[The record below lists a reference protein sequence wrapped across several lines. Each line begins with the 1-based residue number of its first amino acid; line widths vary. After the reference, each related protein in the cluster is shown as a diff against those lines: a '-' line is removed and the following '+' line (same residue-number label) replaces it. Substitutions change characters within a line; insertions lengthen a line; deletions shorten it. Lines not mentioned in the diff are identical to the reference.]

1 MRNSTRCPIW
11 IRKLWEKFTVGNLR
25 IWLQTLWLG
34 LNRWWRK
41 SRWNNKS
48 WRWKDRRSA
57 IKKLRGVLLS
67 PKYCLNTTMKPA
79 LLISPKHTYACM
91 KNNLIKKSYKYR
103 KRASRFRKRGIYS
116 NVLSG
121 RIRANQ
127 NLVINRSWFHY
138 TKSQLVGWK
147 WRSNSASSR
156 KICGT
161 GKCPNLIFIGLDRPK
176 IATQDCRRGQ
186 SLLIWVKIRRFGT
199 DRSRAVKWF

>member
-11 IRKLWEKFTVGNLR
+11 IRKLWGKFTVGNPR
-25 IWLQTLWLG
+25 IWLQTLWPG

-41 SRWNNKS
+41 SRWNNKN

-67 PKYCLNTTMKPA
+67 PKYCLNMTMKQA

-91 KNNLIKKSYKYR
+91 KNNLISKSKKYR
-103 KRASRFRKRGIYS
+103 KRVSRFRKRGIYS
-116 NVLSG
+116 NALSG

-127 NLVINRSWFHY
+127 NLVINISWFHN
-138 TKSQLVGWK
+138 TKSQLVGCT
-147 WRSNSASSR
+147 WRSKSASSR

-199 DRSRAVKWF
+199 DRSRAVRWF